1 MILLFFLRRLG
12 TWGVAVH
19 FEEEM
24 VVKLVKRVRM
34 PPSAAVTVR
43 VVVLVG
49 GDDGGVSCS
58 VDPIGNLRSEGGH
71 N

>member
-1 MILLFFLRRLG
+1 
-12 TWGVAVH
+12 VAVH

-34 PPSAAVTVR
+34 PPSAAVPVR